1 MSNQSLY
8 SQYSDTPP
16 RGPTSTGRGIGFATL
31 ALVALLAVLFGAVG
45 GAVAGSRFAT
55 STTKVVKQVITT
67 SGGGSSAQPAAV
79 TSGTVDWSAVAQRA
93 GRAVVTIVN
102 RQQAQQGLFG
112 PVAGATAEGSGFIVD
127 TKGDIV
133 TNNHVIDQAQSL
145 TVVFYNGRKS
155 PASVVRADPL
165 NDLAVIRVTTTA
177 VPGVLR
183 FGDSADLRPGQPVM
197 AIGSALGQFRNTVTS
212 GVVSAL
218 GRTIQEQNGISIQD
232 MIQTDAAINQG
243 NSGGPLLNTSGQVI
257 GVNTAVTRGS
267 SSADIFGGGTSVVAE
282 GLGFAIPS
290 STVQNV
296 ARRLMENKPPAFLGV
311 MYYPVSKQVSTY
323 YNLPVGAYVKSVK
336 AGSPAA
342 KAGIKVRDVI
352 TRVGNQSLSSTY
364 TLERVIAGHVPGDTV
379 KLTVWRSGKTMQ
391 VTVTLGAKPNTL

>member
-16 RGPTSTGRGIGFATL
+16 RNPTPTGRGIGFATL

-45 GAVAGSRFAT
+45 GAVAGSRFAA

-79 TSGTVDWSAVAQRA
+79 TNGTVDWSAVAQRA

-112 PVAGATAEGSGFIVD
+112 QVAGATAEGSGFIVD

-133 TNNHVIDQAQSL
+133 TNNHVIDRAQSL
-145 TVVFYNGRKS
+145 TVVFFNGRKS

-165 NDLAVIRVTTTA
+165 NDLAVIRVNA
-177 VPGVLR
+177 SVPGVLR
-183 FGDSADLRPGQPVM
+183 FGDSAALRPGQPVM
-197 AIGSALGQFRNTVTS
+197 AIGSALGQYRNTVTS

-243 NSGGPLLNTSGQVI
+243 NSGGPLLNASGQVI

-342 KAGIKVRDVI
+342 KAGIKPRDVI
-352 TRVGNQSLSSTY
+352 TKIGTQSLSATY

-379 KLTVWRSGKTMQ
+379 KLTIWRSGNTMQ